1 MIERAKTMIEKAKQ
15 TWYWTVG
22 SIGAVL
28 VTTVIVPEGS
38 RSGDLIVWALGFGE
52 VETGDV
58 DNGYDAVVIVGH
70 DAS

>member
-28 VTTVIVPEGS
+28 VTTVIVMWLMGAFESP
-38 RSGDLIVWALGFGE
+38 
-52 VETGDV
+52 
-58 DNGYDAVVIVGH
+58 AVQ
-70 DAS
+70 